1 MARQFNRP
9 YEPELANFSSP
20 NTSSPLSPFPR
31 GETPISFRPNV
42 NRAKTKRWVEAK
54 KYSYDGNDWGEDEW
68 DEYDDPTPPV
78 PQPAPLANQSTG
90 DIPSTLL
97 RNTPR
102 PPATAMDRSRS
113 MEHVATLGVNS
124 GPGSR
129 SQSTERTAGQ
139 SSNSAVPIVRPA
151 DIYRRMPGQQ
161 SGQDTPS
168 GTGHPSEIPT
178 AVGPSATTEA
188 APKSNMLEREMSGD
202 HLPHQSLST
211 AADGTPTQ
219 ERPSETVMT
228 VQHDSS
234 VPGLPDVKRLSGFGT
249 DFLAG
254 SSSSSQK
261 DQTPNPEEGYHL
273 QHNPSLGYRSVVH
286 HAFDVPETPS
296 TTVDSVERSNSGST
310 SAISPIIGSR
320 AFVSE
325 DKTPTIVEEPE
336 STSPPRDFK
345 IGHRRDLSVPS
356 PGNSPSRQPVITN
369 NDTVYSSALAEVTTN
384 TPADSFGGYSPSHQT
399 DRFSTPGQ
407 SPIKEEDRPSP
418 LNINTQQV
426 GEGREKQNVPVII
439 PSLSTDDSPQDTE
452 SDRLRKEI
460 IRSLSRENTPTDD
473 LDQQDRSRPQ
483 TSRQDSL
490 IPSEY
495 ERYWSEEAASGTQEQ
510 YQPVDPA
517 PAPAASSEVYS
528 SIPASSSTEQQGR
541 PKIKRRFSWESSSSD
556 DAPPVTGAQSPPG
569 VTMPGQYPMASPPP
583 VAEEQE
589 EKGPNM
595 GHTPTPEKPKLTII
609 TPSAIDSSSISSDR
623 HLPEVVDAEPMRD
636 VSPHPEAQSPVTDY
650 RTDVP
655 APTAPPSIES
665 SLLGFRDILGMK
677 TSDERVQAFN
687 RTRDQFASINTGL
700 NHWIQVTV
708 QAHPEHTD
716 VVEQSWSLASAAPKP
731 MASRAKFPKLPSL
744 GTFGASHPDGSPS
757 GSGHVRRPSAP
768 LGSMMNKQQVEQ
780 RGKDLLHTAG
790 VLGGKAGEAAKGLF
804 AKGRSK
810 FKGGN
815 EKGFQTTRGYRR
827 NIRRSEFEF
836 SSVVDL
842 TALGHGDERRTV
854 HCGSLPLMKHSRPW
868 NDRDV
873 RFDIKRKGIP
883 NVSASRRDVNT
894 LAGDS
899 PPKATQR
906 QKARGDRPEYLLD
919 LENEMSRALGLD
931 GAFKARQ
938 ASADVSREFE
948 ALTNKHG
955 GADATIS
962 LLPRQDDQP
971 QMQMTIGRSDD
982 CRRALVEQS
991 GGAKA
996 DSSTLSHSL
1005 VLLGGDDQRED
1016 GHSFGDF
1023 GLQAPALPRGH
1034 QYRRGGSAPLQLPL
1048 SPPLHR
1054 MESISSLGIQ
1064 HPPDLDPNRPRGAL
1078 LDRSASFVSLPS
1090 DMDPDEV
1097 HPQNL
1102 GGDEDNKEFEQRRST
1117 GRGFLAP
1124 STPSNDRTF
1133 SASAACK
1140 QETKGRSAMDKIVGR
1155 IRRPSNPAADPGQPS
1170 HRGPLDRLSG
1180 LFGRHHGR
1188 SEQHLQSPPP
1198 NATQGPRGH
1207 KSMDRLHL
1215 SSSQP
1220 TTPGYPPQHVSS
1232 PGHTRPSS
1240 SRDNALFQGQRPPP
1254 EGYFAPE
1261 SFARFR
1267 ETQDT
1272 NIPLAHQISAET
1284 IPRHSGSGRSRGS
1297 GSAASSLPPNSPRHP
1312 PRSPP
1317 LHHARPYHPPQSPPQ
1332 PQYPAHLASPL
1343 PSPVPRTPPSR
1354 GRSEERTYAQELHLR
1369 SRSPKTFAPRP
1380 EERHIP
1386 STDIT
1391 DPAHNLGTF
1400 RSSNPRTSR
1409 IGDQESP
1416 WKLTLPGE
1424 DDDDTESGTL
1434 ASWRRHTTGGA
1445 VPTAAAEDDRLPTYE
1460 EDSENH
1466 PPPAMPV
1473 SDEKRASTSQIPGEG
1488 GQQQSQYEH
1497 PTRGHGRSVNTSGLP
1512 VELPVRADDDSS
1524 EEITMSSTAYPGQE
1538 WKPLGYSGWEG

>member
-1 MARQFNRP
+1 M
-9 YEPELANFSSP
+9 
-20 NTSSPLSPFPR
+20 
-31 GETPISFRPNV
+31 

-68 DEYDDPTPPV
+68 DEYDDDPTPPV

-97 RNTPR
+97 RNAPR

-139 SSNSAVPIVRPA
+139 SSNIAMPIVRPA

-161 SGQDTPS
+161 SGQDAPS

-178 AVGPSATTEA
+178 AVGLSATTEA
-188 APKSNMLEREMSGD
+188 APKSNLLEREMSGD
-202 HLPHQSLST
+202 HLPHQSLS
-211 AADGTPTQ
+211 ADAEGTPTQ
-219 ERPSETVMT
+219 ERPSESLT
-228 VQHDSS
+228 VQHDAS

-254 SSSSSQK
+254 SSSSQK
-261 DQTPNPEEGYHL
+261 DQIPNPEEDHQL

-320 AFVSE
+320 AFASE

-336 STSPPRDFK
+336 STSPPKDFK

-384 TPADSFGGYSPSHQT
+384 TPADSFGEYSPSHQT

-483 TSRQDSL
+483 TGRQDSL

-517 PAPAASSEVYS
+517 PAPTASSEVYS
-528 SIPASSSTEQQGR
+528 SIPAASSTEQQSR

-556 DAPPVTGAQSPPG
+556 DATPVTGAQSPPG
-569 VTMPGQYPMASPPP
+569 VAMPGQFPMATPPP

-589 EKGPNM
+589 EKGPDM
-595 GHTPTPEKPKLTII
+595 GLTPTPEKPKLTII

-636 VSPHPEAQSPVTDY
+636 VSPHPEAQSPVIDY
-650 RTDVP
+650 RSPVP

-731 MASRAKFPKLPSL
+731 MAARAKFPKLPSL

-768 LGSMMNKQQVEQ
+768 LGAMMNKQQVEQ

-815 EKGFQTTRGYRR
+815 EK
-827 NIRRSEFEF
+827 
-836 SSVVDL
+836 
-842 TALGHGDERRTV
+842 
-854 HCGSLPLMKHSRPW
+854 
-868 NDRDV
+868 
-873 RFDIKRKGIP
+873 
-883 NVSASRRDVNT
+883 
-894 LAGDS
+894 
-899 PPKATQR
+899 
-906 QKARGDRPEYLLD
+906 
-919 LENEMSRALGLD
+919 
-931 GAFKARQ
+931 
-938 ASADVSREFE
+938 
-948 ALTNKHG
+948 
-955 GADATIS
+955 
-962 LLPRQDDQP
+962 
-971 QMQMTIGRSDD
+971 
-982 CRRALVEQS
+982 VE
-991 GGAKA
+991 
-996 DSSTLSHSL
+996 
-1005 VLLGGDDQRED
+1005 
-1016 GHSFGDF
+1016 
-1023 GLQAPALPRGH
+1023 P
-1034 QYRRGGSAPLQLPL
+1034 
-1048 SPPLHR
+1048 
-1054 MESISSLGIQ
+1054 
-1064 HPPDLDPNRPRGAL
+1064 
-1078 LDRSASFVSLPS
+1078 
-1090 DMDPDEV
+1090 
-1097 HPQNL
+1097 
-1102 GGDEDNKEFEQRRST
+1102 
-1117 GRGFLAP
+1117 
-1124 STPSNDRTF
+1124 
-1133 SASAACK
+1133 
-1140 QETKGRSAMDKIVGR
+1140 
-1155 IRRPSNPAADPGQPS
+1155 
-1170 HRGPLDRLSG
+1170 
-1180 LFGRHHGR
+1180 
-1188 SEQHLQSPPP
+1188 
-1198 NATQGPRGH
+1198 
-1207 KSMDRLHL
+1207 
-1215 SSSQP
+1215 
-1220 TTPGYPPQHVSS
+1220 
-1232 PGHTRPSS
+1232 
-1240 SRDNALFQGQRPPP
+1240 
-1254 EGYFAPE
+1254 
-1261 SFARFR
+1261 
-1267 ETQDT
+1267 
-1272 NIPLAHQISAET
+1272 
-1284 IPRHSGSGRSRGS
+1284 
-1297 GSAASSLPPNSPRHP
+1297 
-1312 PRSPP
+1312 
-1317 LHHARPYHPPQSPPQ
+1317 
-1332 PQYPAHLASPL
+1332 
-1343 PSPVPRTPPSR
+1343 
-1354 GRSEERTYAQELHLR
+1354 
-1369 SRSPKTFAPRP
+1369 
-1380 EERHIP
+1380 
-1386 STDIT
+1386 
-1391 DPAHNLGTF
+1391 
-1400 RSSNPRTSR
+1400 
-1409 IGDQESP
+1409 
-1416 WKLTLPGE
+1416 
-1424 DDDDTESGTL
+1424 
-1434 ASWRRHTTGGA
+1434 
-1445 VPTAAAEDDRLPTYE
+1445 
-1460 EDSENH
+1460 
-1466 PPPAMPV
+1466 
-1473 SDEKRASTSQIPGEG
+1473 
-1488 GQQQSQYEH
+1488 
-1497 PTRGHGRSVNTSGLP
+1497 
-1512 VELPVRADDDSS
+1512 
-1524 EEITMSSTAYPGQE
+1524 
-1538 WKPLGYSGWEG
+1538 